1 MDWKRTRA
9 PAQLHSCSCGSTT
22 VEVKP
27 DGLVKLYR
35 CHACQNILGDLTMG
49 HEP

>member
-1 MDWKRTRA
+1 MEWKRARP
-9 PAQLHSCSCGSTT
+9 PAQLHSCSCESEF

-35 CHACQNILGDLTMG
+35 CGSCHSILGDLTMG